1 MNALQIKKMYLE
13 FMEKRGWP
21 VRSSGKLV
29 DSTFPHCFTISGAV
43 DWFNTKLANS
53 PLSKEAYVYWVRC
66 FRHYDIPGKIHLPFF
81 WMMLTVS
88 WDLYSREKTIIDNFE
103 FFKELGLDPD
113 KLKIT
118 CWKGGQV
125 YGKGINLAADI
136 DKACV
141 GPEFEKMQ
149 KEGFYIPKDEE
160 AINAWKQCGIKDE
173 QIIECGELE
182 TLDPS
187 GFDAILLNAREHFA
201 GVRSEPYYKIKDK
214 WVEIGVFLSEE
225 YVKKTMALRFNVPQE
240 VLEDDI
246 NSDKFLLHLK
256 PRPVPGGFGFE
267 RLAIAV
273 NNTTSFYDLEPYKVL
288 KEILITEGGLDKDLD
303 KDKETTVE
311 ATTAYISAIVWF
323 VHDGAQ
329 FLTKNAERQRRG
341 VYRKILKTV
350 IRNLT
355 GLGLDYDDIYLRLFG
370 EVVNFYLQ
378 DEECQTLRGLEKLCL
393 EEIHKQKERI
403 KIEEKNLLRR

>member
-1 MNALQIKKMYLE
+1 MDVLQVKKMYLE

-21 VRSSGKLV
+21 IRKSGKLV

-43 DWFNTKLANS
+43 DWFNTKLAND
-53 PLSKEAYVYWVRC
+53 PFGKEAYVYWVRC
-66 FRHYDIPGKIHLPFF
+66 FRHYDVPDKIHLPFF
-81 WMMLTVS
+81 WMLLDVS
-88 WDLYSREKTIIDNFE
+88 WDFYPREKAIIDNFE
-103 FFKELGLDPD
+103 FLKELGLDPN

-118 CWKGGQV
+118 CWKGGKV
-125 YGKGINLAADI
+125 YGLGINLTADI
-136 DKACV
+136 DKACS

-149 KEGFYIPKDEE
+149 EEGIFIPRDEE
-160 AINAWKQCGIKDE
+160 AINAWKKCGIKDE

-201 GVRSEPYYKIKDK
+201 GVRSEPYYKIKDRL
-214 WVEIGVFLSEE
+214 VEIGVFLSEE
-225 YVKKTMALRFNVPQE
+225 YVKKPIALRFNVPQE

-256 PRPVPGGFGFE
+256 PRPVPAGFGFE

-273 NNTTSFYDLEPYKVL
+273 NDTTSFYDLEPYKAL
-288 KEILITEGGLDKDLD
+288 KEILIAGGGLDT
-303 KDKETTVE
+303 DKEKIIE
-311 ATTAYISAIVWF
+311 ETTAYITAIVWL
-323 VHDGAQ
+323 VHDGAHL
-329 FLTKNAERQRRG
+329 LTKNAERQRRG

-355 GLGLDYDDIYLRLFG
+355 NLGLDYDDIYLSLFG
-370 EVVNFYLQ
+370 EVINFYLQ
-378 DEECQTLRGLEKLCL
+378 DEECQTLQGLEKQCL
-393 EEIHKQKERI
+393 EEIYKQKERI
-403 KIEEKNLLRR
+403 KIERKNLLRR

>member
-1 MNALQIKKMYLE
+1 MNSLQIKKMYLE

-21 VRSSGKLV
+21 IRRSGKLV

-43 DWFNTKLANS
+43 DWFNTKLAS
-53 PLSKEAYVYWVRC
+53 DPFRKEAYVYWVRC
-66 FRHYDIPGKIHLPFF
+66 FRHYDIPDGIHLPFF
-81 WMMLTVS
+81 WMILDVS
-88 WDLYSREKTIIDNFE
+88 WDLYPREKAIIDNFE
-103 FFKELGLDPD
+103 FFKEMGLDPD

-118 CWKGGQV
+118 CWKGGKV
-125 YGKGINLAADI
+125 YGLGINLAADVE
-136 DKACV
+136 KACS

-149 KEGFYIPKDEE
+149 KEGVFIPRDEE
-160 AINAWKQCGIKDE
+160 AINAWKKCGIKDE

-201 GVRSEPYYKIKDK
+201 GVRSEPYYPVKGRLI
-214 WVEIGVFLSEE
+214 EIGVFLSEE
-225 YVKKTMALRFNVPQE
+225 YVKKTIALRLNVPQA

-267 RLAIAV
+267 RLAMAV
-273 NNTTSFYDLEPYKVL
+273 NDVSNFYELEPYRTL
-288 KEILITEGGLDKDLD
+288 KEILIREAGI
-303 KDKETTVE
+303 DKERIIE
-311 ATTAYISAIVWF
+311 DTTAYITAIVWF

-341 VYRKILKTV
+341 IYRKMLK
-350 IRNLT
+350 IIIFNL
-355 GLGLDYDDIYLRLFG
+355 GNLGLDYDDIYLRLFG
-370 EVVNFYLQ
+370 EAINFYLQ
-378 DEECQTLRGLEKLCL
+378 DDECQTLQGLEKVCL
-393 EEIHKQKERI
+393 EEIYKQKERI
-403 KIEEKNLLRR
+403 KIEERNAARR